1 MSLISGLQL
10 PYGIQP
16 VNPVPVDAWSG
27 PYSGS
32 TVQDA
37 IAIANA
43 AIIPAIR
50 FQSMEVRLIIAN
62 TAHKYW
68 YRDGVADS
76 DLVEFSSQNRNS
88 ANESSAVITELVL
101 NEALIGNIN
110 GINSTFYLENTPK
123 SSASVMLW
131 LNGQLLT
138 NISDYSISGK
148 TVTISGFIPLA
159 GDVLLAMYSKEVIVK
174 KFAINET
181 ASFISISGSLG
192 LSIENTPVPISSLM
206 LFRNGQLLTQNSDFQ
221 LDGNKIIILNNA
233 IEADDVF
240 LSTYSFN

>member
-1 MSLISGLQL
+1 MSLNSGLQL

-27 PYSGS
+27 PYLGS
-32 TVQDA
+32 TAQDA
-37 IAIANA
+37 IAAANA

-68 YRDGVADS
+68 YRDGITDA
-76 DLVEFSSQNRNS
+76 DLVEFLSQNRSS
-88 ANESSAVITELVL
+88 AGESSAVITELVL
-101 NEALIGNIN
+101 NEALLGDIN

-123 SSASVMLW
+123 SSSDVMIW

-138 NISDYSISGK
+138 NISDYSITGK

-159 GDVLLAMYSKEVIVK
+159 GDVLLAMYSKEIIVK
-174 KFAINET
+174 KFAINE
-181 ASFISISGSLG
+181 AVSFVSISGSLG
-192 LSIENTPVPISSLM
+192 LSIENTPTPVSSLM

-221 LDGNKIIILNNA
+221 VDGNKIIMLNNA
-233 IEADDVF
+233 IESDDIF